1 MILQKVDSS
10 SYRDSFVSKF
20 ENFAEKAPI
29 VISFATDD
37 LGVSVVH
44 ENSGRKYFYP
54 WDYVVPVKSFI
65 HEIKRDLSTN
75 HYPRISRVET
85 NVRHLTADE
94 QADMISRGEYTVDT
108 VPDSIEETSRKVYR
122 IDKILIMKD
131 EFILV
136 DENTDEQY
144 CYRMNTSA
152 FSYLRSYR
160 SGEFKSLDEAG
171 EVFFRKSV
179 LVNKLKRGASE

>member
-1 MILQKVDSS
+1 MILQKVDSN
-10 SYRDSFVSKF
+10 SYKDLFVSKF

-44 ENSGRKYFYP
+44 ENSGKKYFYP

-65 HEIKRDLSTN
+65 HEIKRDLADN
-75 HYPRISRVET
+75 HYPRIARNEEVT
-85 NVRHLTADE
+85 RPLTASE
-94 QADMISRGEYTVDT
+94 QADLISQGKYNIDNVPNFITETV
-108 VPDSIEETSRKVYR
+108 IKVYR

-131 EFILV
+131 EFIIV
-136 DENTDEQY
+136 DEKTNEQY
-144 CYRMNTSA
+144 CYKMNTSA

-160 SGEFKSLDEAG
+160 SGEFKTLHEAG
-171 EVFFRKSV
+171 DVFFKKAA
-179 LVNKLKRGASE
+179 LVNKLNKLAE

>member
-10 SYRDSFVSKF
+10 SYKDLFVSKF

-29 VISFATDD
+29 IISFATDD

-44 ENSGRKYFYP
+44 ENSGKKYFYP

-65 HEIKRDLSTN
+65 HDIKRDLVAN
-75 HYPRISRVET
+75 HYPRISRNET
-85 NVRHLTADE
+85 ITKVLSPAE
-94 QADMISRGEYTVDT
+94 QADLISQGKYTVDT
-108 VPDSIEETSRKVYR
+108 VPVSIEEEVTKVYR

-136 DENTDEQY
+136 DEKTSEQY
-144 CYRMNTSA
+144 CYKMNTSA
-152 FSYLRSYR
+152 FAYLRSYR
-160 SGEFKSLDEAG
+160 SGEFKTLQEAG
-171 EVFFRKSV
+171 EVFFKKSS
-179 LVNKLKRGASE
+179 LVNKLNKLAE